1 MLERVGR
8 SISAKPRSLKGEQE
22 QLAAQLRDQGMTW
35 TEIAGVFRRRYRVNA
50 RVALRLVHGWSQQD
64 AADHWNNLWPDDPK
78 TFKSFSYWERW
89 PSPTGYEPSLGV
101 LSKLAE
107 LYHCRVAD
115 LLIDI
120 EDFRVRD
127 AVHRAR
133 KTVRALEE
141 SVSRNAVSAGSH
153 GTIVDEE
160 DDRAGTSIDL
170 ASRIQEMDVRE
181 LSMMASVWVK
191 RFDSSVNH
199 SSLLFK
205 LSFALTLA
213 AANPLL
219 GRTEDM
225 EMPPPAA
232 NSALE
237 LGGIWR
243 SRYSY
248 FSSGRGQEFDSTHY
262 VVLRQSGQQVTAES
276 LPHPTGSKFRLN
288 LTVDG
293 LSVTGTW
300 VEHTSPTGYYKGAIY
315 RGAIQLLAS
324 PSGGQLIGKWIGF
337 GKNFTINTGDW
348 EFVLECRSASD
359 DDIARYSMRDDD

>member
-1 MLERVGR
+1 M
-8 SISAKPRSLKGEQE
+8 SAKPRSLKSEQQ
-22 QLAAQLRDQGMTW
+22 QLTTQLRDKGMTW
-35 TEIAGVFRRRYRVNA
+35 TEIAGVFRHRYRVNA
-50 RVALRLVHGWSQQD
+50 RVALRLVHGWSQQG

-78 TFKSFSYWERW
+78 TFKNFSYWERW

-101 LSKLAE
+101 LSRLAE
-107 LYHCRVAD
+107 LYHCRVTD
-115 LLIDI
+115 LLIDS
-120 EDFRVRD
+120 EDFRIRD

-133 KTVRALEE
+133 ETLRAFEK
-141 SVSRNAVSAGSH
+141 SVSRN
-153 GTIVDEE
+153 GTNTDIQETVIDEG
-160 DDRAGTSIDL
+160 DDRAQTSINL
-170 ASRIQEMDVRE
+170 ASQIQEMDVRE
-181 LSMMASVWVK
+181 LSMMASSWVK
-191 RFDSSVNH
+191 RFDSLVNH
-199 SSLLFK
+199 NSLLFK

-213 AANPLL
+213 AANPPL

-225 EMPPPAA
+225 EMPHPAS
-232 NSALE
+232 NGALE

-262 VVLRQSGQQVTAES
+262 VVLRQNGQQVTAES

-293 LSVTGTW
+293 LTVTGTW
-300 VEHTSPTGYYKGAIY
+300 VEHTSPTGYYKGAVY

-348 EFVLECRSASD
+348 ELVLESRSASD
-359 DDIARYSMRDDD
+359 DDIARYSMRSDD

>member
-1 MLERVGR
+1 
-8 SISAKPRSLKGEQE
+8 
-22 QLAAQLRDQGMTW
+22 MTW
-35 TEIAGVFRRRYRVNA
+35 PEIATVVRHRYGVNA

-64 AADHWNNLWPDDPK
+64 AADRWNDLWPDDPK
-78 TFKSFSYWERW
+78 TFKNFSYWERW

-107 LYHCRVAD
+107 LYHCHIAD
-115 LLIDI
+115 LLADSK
-120 EDFRVRD
+120 DFRAKD

-133 KTVRALEE
+133 ETLGALEK
-141 SVSRNAVSAGSH
+141 SISFNVTSAAAYE
-153 GTIVDEE
+153 TIIDEE
-160 DDRAGTSIDL
+160 NGGAQTSTDL
-170 ASRIQEMDVRE
+170 VSRIQETDVRD
-181 LSMMASVWVK
+181 LAMMASIWAK
-191 RFDSSVNH
+191 RLDSSVNP

-213 AANPLL
+213 AANPL
-219 GRTEDM
+219 GETGKFD
-225 EMPPPAA
+225 MPPPPAS
-232 NSALE
+232 NRALD

-262 VVLRQSGQQVTAES
+262 VMFRQSGQQVTAES
-276 LPHPTGSKFRLN
+276 LPHPTGSKFSLS

-293 LSVTGTW
+293 FILTGTW

-315 RGAIQLLAS
+315 RGAIQLLSS
-324 PSGGQLIGKWIGF
+324 PSGGQLTGKWIGF

-348 EFVLECRSASD
+348 EFVLESRSTSD
-359 DDIARYSMRDDD
+359 EDVARYSMRDDD

>member
-1 MLERVGR
+1 MSV
-8 SISAKPRSLKGEQE
+8 KPRSLKSEQQ
-22 QLAAQLRDQGMTW
+22 QLAAQLRDEGMTW
-35 TEIAGVFRRRYRVNA
+35 TEIAGVFRHRYRVNA
-50 RVALRLVHGWSQQD
+50 RVALRLVHGWSQQG
-64 AADHWNNLWPDDPK
+64 AADHWNTLWPDDPK
-78 TFKSFSYWERW
+78 TFKNFSYWERW
-89 PSPTGYEPSLGV
+89 PSSTGYEPSLRV
-101 LSKLAE
+101 LARLAE
-107 LYHCRVAD
+107 LYHCRVVD
-115 LLIDI
+115 LIIDS

-127 AVHRAR
+127 VVHRTR
-133 KTVRALEE
+133 ETLHTLEK
-141 SVSRNAVSAGSH
+141 SVSGDEISTGIH
-153 GTIVDEE
+153 ETIIGED
-160 DDRAGTSIDL
+160 DDRAQTSIDL
-170 ASRIQEMDVRE
+170 ASRIEEMDVRE
-181 LSMMASVWVK
+181 LSMMASSWVK

-213 AANPLL
+213 AANPSL

-225 EMPPPAA
+225 EMPPSVS
-232 NSALE
+232 NGALE
-237 LGGIWR
+237 FGGIWR

-262 VVLRQSGQQVTAES
+262 VVVRQNGQQVTAES

-293 LSVTGTW
+293 LTVTGTW
-300 VEHTSPTGYYKGAIY
+300 VEHTSLTGYYKGAIY

-348 EFVLECRSASD
+348 ELVLESRSASD
-359 DDIARYSMRDDD
+359 EDIARYSMRGDD